1 MEAIWAAA
9 IKIGYKK
16 DEVKK
21 MTIIPLP
28 ALSDNYIWIIE
39 KEKHIVVVDPSEA
52 DLLLQLM
59 ATKGYRLEAVLLTHM
74 HQDHIGGVEDLI
86 AAHPAP
92 VYGPKETGV
101 ATEIVKGGEEIEA
114 LGEVFKVIAT
124 PGHTLGHVAYRMKEH
139 LFIGDTLFLSSCGR
153 VFSGD
158 YEAMF
163 ESLAALKAMDDEVK
177 VYSAHEYSL
186 SNLEQSVEYLKNDAT
201 KNELERVRRLREEGA
216 VTLPTTIGKEKQV
229 NPFLVIDD
237 FDEFVRY
244 RKQRDRS

>member
-1 MEAIWAAA
+1 MN
-9 IKIGYKK
+9 
-16 DEVKK
+16 
-21 MTIIPLP
+21 IIPLP

-39 KEKHIVVVDPSEA
+39 KEKRIVVVDPSEA

-59 ATKGYRLEAVLLTHM
+59 ATKGYGLEAVLLTHK
-74 HQDHIGGVEDLI
+74 HPDHIGGVKDLI

-92 VYGPKETGV
+92 VYGPEETGL
-101 ATEIVKGGEEIEA
+101 ATEIVKGGEKIDL
-114 LGEVFKVIAT
+114 LGETFEVIAT
-124 PGHTLGHVAYRMKEH
+124 PGHTEGHVAYKMKDH

-186 SNLEQSVEYLKNDAT
+186 SNLEQSVDYLKNDAT

-216 VTLPTTIGKEKQV
+216 VTLPTTIGKEKKV

-244 RKQRDRS
+244 RKERDRS

>member
-1 MEAIWAAA
+1 MNI
-9 IKIGYKK
+9 
-16 DEVKK
+16 
-21 MTIIPLP
+21 MPLP

-39 KEKHIVVVDPSEA
+39 KNNRIVVVDPSEA

-59 ATKGYRLEAVLLTHM
+59 ATKGYVLEAVLLTHK
-74 HQDHIGGVEDLI
+74 HPDHIGGVKDLI

-92 VYGPKETGV
+92 VYGPEETGV
-101 ATEIVKGGEEIEA
+101 ATEIIKGGEHIEA
-114 LGEVFKVIAT
+114 LDETFEVIAT
-124 PGHTLGHVAYRMKEH
+124 PGHTEGHVAYKMKDH

-186 SNLEQSVEYLKNDAT
+186 SNLEQTVKAYPTEAVKE
-201 KNELERVRRLREEGA
+201 ELERVRKLREAGK
-216 VTLPTTIGKEKQV
+216 VTLPTTINKEKAV
-229 NPFLVIDD
+229 NPFLNFDD
-237 FDEFVRY
+237 VKSFKAY
-244 RKQRDRS
+244 RELRDRT

>member
-1 MEAIWAAA
+1 M
-9 IKIGYKK
+9 
-16 DEVKK
+16 
-21 MTIIPLP
+21 
-28 ALSDNYIWIIE
+28 
-39 KEKHIVVVDPSEA
+39 
-52 DLLLQLM
+52 
-59 ATKGYRLEAVLLTHM
+59 
-74 HQDHIGGVEDLI
+74 
-86 AAHPAP
+86 
-92 VYGPKETGV
+92 
-101 ATEIVKGGEEIEA
+101 ATEIVKGGESIRL
-114 LGEVFKVIAT
+114 LGENFQVIAT
-124 PGHTLGHVAYRMKEH
+124 PGHTQGHVAYKMKDH

-186 SNLEQSVEYLKNDAT
+186 SNLEQSVNYLKNDAT

-244 RKQRDRS
+244 RKERDRS

>member
-1 MEAIWAAA
+1 MNI
-9 IKIGYKK
+9 
-16 DEVKK
+16 
-21 MTIIPLP
+21 MPLP

-39 KEKHIVVVDPSEA
+39 KEKRIVVVDPSEA
-52 DLLLQLM
+52 DLLLQVM
-59 ATKGYRLEAVLLTHM
+59 EAKGYVLEAVLLTHK
-74 HQDHIGGVEDLI
+74 HPDHIGGVKDLV

-92 VYGPKETGV
+92 VYGPEETGV
-101 ATEIVKGGEEIEA
+101 ATEIVKGGEQINL
-114 LGEVFKVIAT
+114 LGETFDVIAT
-124 PGHTLGHVAYRMKEH
+124 AGHTEGHVAYQMKDH

-186 SNLEQSVEYLKNDAT
+186 SNLEQSVNYLKNDAT

>member
-1 MEAIWAAA
+1 MN
-9 IKIGYKK
+9 
-16 DEVKK
+16 
-21 MTIIPLP
+21 IIPLP

-39 KEKHIVVVDPSEA
+39 KEKRIVVVDPSEA
-52 DLLLQLM
+52 DLLLQVM
-59 ATKGYRLEAVLLTHM
+59 EAKGYVLEAVLLTHK
-74 HQDHIGGVEDLI
+74 HPDHIGGVNDLI

-92 VYGPKETGV
+92 VYGPEETGV
-101 ATEIVKGGEEIEA
+101 ATEIVKGGESIRLLDEN
-114 LGEVFKVIAT
+114 FQVIAT
-124 PGHTLGHVAYRMKEH
+124 PGHTEGHVAYKMKDH

-186 SNLEQSVEYLKNDAT
+186 SNLEQSVNYLKNDAT

-244 RKQRDRS
+244 RKERDRS

>member
-1 MEAIWAAA
+1 M
-9 IKIGYKK
+9 
-16 DEVKK
+16 
-21 MTIIPLP
+21 PLP

-39 KEKHIVVVDPSEA
+39 KEKRIVVVDPSEA
-52 DLLLQLM
+52 DLLLQVM
-59 ATKGYRLEAVLLTHM
+59 EAKGYVLEAVLLTHK
-74 HQDHIGGVEDLI
+74 HPDHIGGVKDLV

-92 VYGPKETGV
+92 VYGPEETGV
-101 ATEIVKGGEEIEA
+101 ATEIVKGGEQINL
-114 LGEVFKVIAT
+114 LGETFDVIAT
-124 PGHTLGHVAYRMKEH
+124 AGHTEGHVAYQMKDH

-186 SNLEQSVEYLKNDAT
+186 SNLEQSVNYLKNDAT

>member
-1 MEAIWAAA
+1 MN
-9 IKIGYKK
+9 
-16 DEVKK
+16 
-21 MTIIPLP
+21 TIPLP

-39 KEKHIVVVDPSEA
+39 KEKRIVVVDPSEA
-52 DLLLQLM
+52 DLLLQVM
-59 ATKGYRLEAVLLTHM
+59 EAKGYVLEGVLLTHK
-74 HQDHIGGVEDLI
+74 HPDHIGGVNDLI

-92 VYGPKETGV
+92 VYGPEETGV
-101 ATEIVKGGEEIEA
+101 ATEIVKGGESIRL
-114 LGEVFKVIAT
+114 LGENFQVIAT
-124 PGHTLGHVAYRMKEH
+124 PGHTQGHVAYKMKDH

-186 SNLEQSVEYLKNDAT
+186 SNLEQSVNYLKNDAT

-244 RKQRDRS
+244 RKERDRS

>member
-1 MEAIWAAA
+1 
-9 IKIGYKK
+9 
-16 DEVKK
+16 

-39 KEKHIVVVDPSEA
+39 KEKRIVVVDPSEA
-52 DLLLQLM
+52 DLLLQVM
-59 ATKGYRLEAVLLTHM
+59 ATKGYTLEAVLLTHM
-74 HQDHIGGVEDLI
+74 HQDHIGGVKDLI
-86 AAHPAP
+86 AAYLAP
-92 VYGPKETGV
+92 VYGPEETGV
-101 ATEIVKGGEEIEA
+101 ATEIVKGGEQIHL
-114 LGEVFKVIAT
+114 LGEDFEVIAT
-124 PGHTLGHVAYRMKEH
+124 PGHTLGHVAYNMKEH
-139 LFIGDTLFLSSCGR
+139 LLIGDTLFLSSCGR

-158 YEAMF
+158 YDAMF
-163 ESLAALKAMDDEVK
+163 DSLATLKAMDDEVK

-186 SNLEQSVEYLKNDAT
+186 SNLEQSVDYLKNDAT
-201 KNELERVRRLREEGA
+201 KNELARVRRLREEGA

>member
-1 MEAIWAAA
+1 
-9 IKIGYKK
+9 
-16 DEVKK
+16 

-39 KEKHIVVVDPSEA
+39 KEKRIVVVDPSEA
-52 DLLLQLM
+52 DLLLQVM
-59 ATKGYRLEAVLLTHM
+59 ATKGYTLEAVLLTHM
-74 HQDHIGGVEDLI
+74 HQDHIGGVNDLI

-92 VYGPKETGV
+92 VYGPEETGV
-101 ATEIVKGGEEIEA
+101 AAEIVKGGEQIHL
-114 LGEVFKVIAT
+114 LGEDFEVIAT
-124 PGHTLGHVAYRMKEH
+124 PGHTEGHVAYKMKDH

-158 YEAMF
+158 YDAMF
-163 ESLAALKAMDDEVK
+163 DSLRALKAMDDEVK

-186 SNLEQSVEYLKNDAT
+186 SNLEQSVDYLKNDAT
-201 KNELERVRRLREEGA
+201 KNELARVRRLREEGA